1 MKLSIFAGTIAYCA
15 ALAAAWTTPVG
26 DPQGNPFH
34 TPTRGERVP
43 VGKSYKITWTPTST
57 GPVSLVLLR
66 GPSTNVIPMYA
77 IAEDI
82 PNTGSYEWTPATT
95 LEDDVSHYGIQLIEV
110 KTGFY
115 QYTDQFGIANKGA
128 VVSSSTPVKE
138 VVSHTPSE
146 APVKETPVPT
156 YPEEEPEASITYAGV
171 PTGTGSPS
179 LTNSTM
185 YTVPSGSKPSSTAP
199 PTAEYTGAGSQLKV
213 GGALVA
219 VVAGMAFA
227 LF

>member
-1 MKLSIFAGTIAYCA
+1 MDQVHQL
-15 ALAAAWTTPVG
+15 
-26 DPQGNPFH
+26 
-34 TPTRGERVP
+34 
-43 VGKSYKITWTPTST
+43 
-57 GPVSLVLLR
+57 LV
-66 GPSTNVIPMYA
+66 VHV
-77 IAEDI
+77 E
-82 PNTGSYEWTPATT
+82 
-95 LEDDVSHYGIQLIEV
+95 QLIEV
-110 KTGFY
+110 NTGFY

-128 VVSSSTPVKE
+128 VVSSPPVKEDVPSSTPVKE
-138 VVSHTPSE
+138 VVPHTPSE
-146 APVKETPVPT
+146 APVKETPEPT
-156 YPEEEPEASITYAGV
+156 YPEEELEPEASITYSTRYATLTSCDCTETPTSYAGV
-171 PTGTGSPS
+171 PTGTGSPG

>member
-1 MKLSIFAGTIAYCA
+1 
-15 ALAAAWTTPVG
+15 
-26 DPQGNPFH
+26 
-34 TPTRGERVP
+34 
-43 VGKSYKITWTPTST
+43 
-57 GPVSLVLLR
+57 LVLLR

-77 IAEDI
+77 IVEDI

-115 QYTDQFGIANKGA
+115 QYTDQFGIANKEA
-128 VVSSSTPVKE
+128 VVPSSTPVKE
-138 VVSHTPSE
+138 VVPHTPSE
-146 APVKETPVPT
+146 APVKETPEPT
-156 YPEEEPEASITYAGV
+156 YPEEEPEASITYSTHYATLTSCDCTETPTSYAGV

-213 GGALVA
+213 GGALVV
-219 VVAGMAFA
+219 VVAGMGMC
-227 LF
+227 LLT